1 MQTDF
6 PLFPDQASSFA
17 FHVDALYFGIL
28 ALCVFF
34 ALLVVILVV
43 IFAIKYQR
51 KSDDE
56 VPRQIAGHLGLE
68 IFWTAIPAVLALG
81 VFVWATVLYFHLI
94 TPPPNAMEMYVV
106 GKQWMWKLQ
115 HPEGKKE
122 INELHVPLG
131 ESVRLTMT
139 SEDVLHSFYIP
150 AFRVKKDVV
159 PGRYT
164 NLWFK
169 ATQVGSYHL
178 FCAEFCG
185 TEHSRMIGTVHV
197 LEPQDYEAWL
207 TGGTANEPMEVAG
220 ERLFEQYACHT
231 CHKMDGRTGRG
242 PSLAGLFG
250 KTVALEGGG
259 TALVD
264 EAYIRESI
272 LNPAAKIMAGYK
284 PIMPT
289 FKGQISE
296 EGIIQL
302 IAYIKSLKAPELTS
316 ME

>member
-34 ALLVVILVV
+34 ALIVVILVV

-94 TPPPNAMEMYVV
+94 TPPPNAMEIYVV

-139 SEDVLHSFYIP
+139 AEDVLHSFYIP

-231 CHKMDGRTGRG
+231 CHKMDGTGRG
-242 PSLAGLFG
+242 PSLSGLFG

-272 LNPAAKIMAGYK
+272 LNPSAKIMAGYK

-296 EGIIQL
+296 EGIIQI

>member
-51 KSDDE
+51 KSDDD

-94 TPPPNAMEMYVV
+94 TPPPNAMEIYVV

-139 SEDVLHSFYIP
+139 AEDVLHSFYIP

-231 CHKMDGRTGRG
+231 CHKMDGTGRG
-242 PSLAGLFG
+242 PSLVGLFG

-272 LNPAAKIMAGYK
+272 LNPSAKIMAGYK

>member
-1 MQTDF
+1 M
-6 PLFPDQASSFA
+6 
-17 FHVDALYFGIL
+17 
-28 ALCVFF
+28 
-34 ALLVVILVV
+34 
-43 IFAIKYQR
+43 
-51 KSDDE
+51 
-56 VPRQIAGHLGLE
+56 
-68 IFWTAIPAVLALG
+68 LALG

-207 TGGTANEPMEVAG
+207 TGGSANEPMEVAG

-231 CHKMDGRTGRG
+231 CHKMDGTGRG
-242 PSLAGLFG
+242 PSLSGLFG

-259 TALVD
+259 TAVVD

-272 LNPAAKIMAGYK
+272 LNPSAKIMAGYK

>member
-1 MQTDF
+1 M
-6 PLFPDQASSFA
+6 
-17 FHVDALYFGIL
+17 
-28 ALCVFF
+28 
-34 ALLVVILVV
+34 
-43 IFAIKYQR
+43 
-51 KSDDE
+51 
-56 VPRQIAGHLGLE
+56 
-68 IFWTAIPAVLALG
+68 
-81 VFVWATVLYFHLI
+81 
-94 TPPPNAMEMYVV
+94 V

-207 TGGTANEPMEVAG
+207 TGGTAE
-220 ERLFEQYACHT
+220 
-231 CHKMDGRTGRG
+231 
-242 PSLAGLFG
+242 
-250 KTVALEGGG
+250 
-259 TALVD
+259 
-264 EAYIRESI
+264 
-272 LNPAAKIMAGYK
+272 
-284 PIMPT
+284 
-289 FKGQISE
+289 
-296 EGIIQL
+296 
-302 IAYIKSLKAPELTS
+302 
-316 ME
+316 

>member
-231 CHKMDGRTGRG
+231 CHKMDGTGRG
-242 PSLAGLFG
+242 PSLSGLFG

-272 LNPAAKIMAGYK
+272 LNPSAKIMAGYK

>member
-94 TPPPNAMEMYVV
+94 TPPPNAMEIYVV

-139 SEDVLHSFYIP
+139 AEDVLHSFYIP

-231 CHKMDGRTGRG
+231 CHKMDGTGRG
-242 PSLAGLFG
+242 PSLVGLFG

-272 LNPAAKIMAGYK
+272 LNPSAKIMAGYK

>member
-6 PLFPDQASSFA
+6 PLFPDSASSFA

-43 IFAIKYQR
+43 VFAIKYQR

-68 IFWTAIPAVLALG
+68 IFWTAIPLVLALG
-81 VFVWATVLYFHLI
+81 VFAWATVVYFHLI
-94 TPPPNAMEMYVV
+94 TPPANALEMYVV

-131 ESVRLTMT
+131 EAVRLTMT

-169 ATQVGSYHL
+169 PTQVGSYHL

-231 CHKMDGRTGRG
+231 CHKMDGSGRG

-272 LNPAAKIMAGYK
+272 LNPADKVMAGYK

-302 IAYIKSLKAPELTS
+302 VAYIKSLKAPELTNL
-316 ME
+316 E

>member
-17 FHVDALYFGIL
+17 FQVDALYFGIL

-43 IFAIKYQR
+43 VFAIKYQR
-51 KSDDE
+51 KSEDE

-207 TGGTANEPMEVAG
+207 TGGSANEPMEVAG

-231 CHKMDGRTGRG
+231 CHKMDGTGRG
-242 PSLAGLFG
+242 PSLSGLFG

-259 TALVD
+259 TAVVD

-272 LNPAAKIMAGYK
+272 LNPSAKIMAGYK

>member
-115 HPEGKKE
+115 HPEGKQE

-164 NLWFK
+164 DLWFK

-231 CHKMDGRTGRG
+231 CHKVDGTGRG
-242 PSLAGLFG
+242 PSLVGLFG

-272 LNPAAKIMAGYK
+272 LNPSAKVMAGYK

-296 EGIIQL
+296 EGIIQI

>member
-34 ALLVVILVV
+34 ALIVVILVV

-94 TPPPNAMEMYVV
+94 TPPPNAMEIYVV

-139 SEDVLHSFYIP
+139 AEDVLHSFYIP

-231 CHKMDGRTGRG
+231 CHKMDGTGRG
-242 PSLAGLFG
+242 PSLTGLFG

-272 LNPAAKIMAGYK
+272 LNPSAKIMAGYK

-296 EGIIQL
+296 EGIIQI

>member
-6 PLFPDQASSFA
+6 PLFPDRASSFA

-43 IFAIKYQR
+43 VFAIKYQR

-68 IFWTAIPAVLALG
+68 IFWTAIPLVLALG
-81 VFVWATVLYFHLI
+81 VFAWATVVYFHLI
-94 TPPPNAMEMYVV
+94 TPPANAMEMYVV

-115 HPEGKKE
+115 HPEGKTE

-131 ESVRLTMT
+131 EAVRLTMT

-220 ERLFEQYACHT
+220 ERLFQQYACHT
-231 CHKMDGRTGRG
+231 CHKVDGSGRG
-242 PSLAGLFG
+242 PSLSGLFG

-272 LNPAAKIMAGYK
+272 LNPADKVMAGYK

-302 IAYIKSLKAPELTS
+302 IAYIKSLKAPELTNL
-316 ME
+316 E

>member
-94 TPPPNAMEMYVV
+94 TPPPNAMEIYVV

-131 ESVRLTMT
+131 ESVRLTMA

-231 CHKMDGRTGRG
+231 CHKMDGTGRG

-272 LNPAAKIMAGYK
+272 LNPSAKIMAGYK

>member
-6 PLFPDQASSFA
+6 TFFPEQASTFA
-17 FHVDALYFGIL
+17 GHVDALYL
-28 ALCVFF
+28 VTVALCVFF
-34 ALLVVILVV
+34 ALLVSVLVV
-43 IFAIKYQR
+43 VFAIKYRR
-51 KSDDE
+51 KSPDQ

-68 IFWTAIPAVLALG
+68 IFWTSIPLVLALG
-81 VFVWATVLYFHLI
+81 MFVWATVVYFHLVS
-94 TPPPNAMEMYVV
+94 PPPNAMEMYVV

-131 ESVRLTMT
+131 QAVRLTMT

-164 NLWFK
+164 TMWFEPTK
-169 ATQVGSYHL
+169 AGSYHL
-178 FCAEFCG
+178 FCAEYCG
-185 TEHSRMIGTVHV
+185 TEHSRMIGTVYV
-197 LEPQDYEAWL
+197 MEPQDYEAWL
-207 TGGTANEPMEVAG
+207 IGGVANEPIEVAG

-231 CHKMDGRTGRG
+231 CHKADGKGRG
-242 PSLAGLFG
+242 PSLIGLFG
-250 KTVALEGGG
+250 KTVPLEGGG

-264 EAYIRESI
+264 EAYIRESV
-272 LNPAAKIMAGYK
+272 LNPAAKVMVGYK

-302 IAYIKSLKAPELTS
+302 IAYIKSLKAPELTNL
-316 ME
+316 E

>member
-17 FHVDALYFGIL
+17 IQVDALYFGIL
-28 ALCVFF
+28 ALSVFF

-68 IFWTAIPAVLALG
+68 IFWTAIPLVLALG

-139 SEDVLHSFYIP
+139 SEDVIHSFYIP

-169 ATQVGSYHL
+169 PTQVGSYHL

-231 CHKMDGRTGRG
+231 CHKMDGTGRG
-242 PSLAGLFG
+242 PSLSGLFG

-259 TALVD
+259 TAVVN

-272 LNPAAKIMAGYK
+272 LNPSAKVMAGYK